1 MPTAIQILTEQF
13 TESSAALLR
22 LLGSVSKDEFL
33 WRPAEGAW
41 SVHHRSDDCPIPADG
56 SGDWV
61 IDYVWPDPDPAPV
74 TTMAWRA
81 VHVASV
87 NWMYWEY
94 AFGPGELTFPA
105 LDLPQPAPE
114 HVARWLEQSQ
124 GKLIEAMGSLEDS
137 DLDEER
143 NTNWGEQWPTRQLFK
158 TLIHEQVHHGAEMS
172 LLRDLWRARSN

>member
-1 MPTAIQILTEQF
+1 
-13 TESSAALLR
+13 
-22 LLGSVSKDEFL
+22 
-33 WRPAEGAW
+33 
-41 SVHHRSDDCPIPADG
+41 
-56 SGDWV
+56 
-61 IDYVWPDPDPAPV
+61 
-74 TTMAWRA
+74 
-81 VHVASV
+81 
-87 NWMYWEY
+87 MYWEY